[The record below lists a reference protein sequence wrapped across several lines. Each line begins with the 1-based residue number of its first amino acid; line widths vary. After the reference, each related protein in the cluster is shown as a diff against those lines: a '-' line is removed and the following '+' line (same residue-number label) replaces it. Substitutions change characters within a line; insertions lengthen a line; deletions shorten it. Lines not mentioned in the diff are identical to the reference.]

1 MSAEP
6 VDKGVP
12 ERKLW
17 PVNVPLPGPPDE
29 GIHDDHDP
37 GFDPGAEWVLVDKLT
52 VTVHKDGRV
61 TIDVEFSTSDD
72 RAGSFDGEN
81 PAEYDE
87 EAKASWRS
95 LLKHLGYRRGEK
107 WSWERT

>member
-1 MSAEP
+1 MAQFEWRPSEIAFDASNGE
-6 VDKGVP
+6 VDV
-12 ERKLW
+12 RI
-17 PVNVPLPGPPDE
+17 PDC
-29 GIHDDHDP
+29 G
-37 GFDPGAEWVLVDKLT
+37 GPGAEWVLVDKLT

-87 EAKASWRS
+87 EAKANWRS
-95 LLKHLGYRRGEK
+95 LLKHLGYKRGEK
-107 WSWERT
+107 WTWERP